1 MSLLDI
7 EALESSSVKFE
18 AQIKSIKQ
26 QADEELSKANASKQE
41 IIKYLED
48 QLQKSRSE
56 TLYEKEAAKEA

>member
-41 IIKYLED
+41 IVKYFED

-56 TLYEKEAAKEA
+56 TLYEKEVAKEA

>member
-1 MSLLDI
+1 VSLIDI
-7 EALESSSVKFE
+7 ETLEASSVNFE

-56 TLYEKEAAKEA
+56 TLYEKEVAKEA